1 MNHDD
6 LSVLYVDH
14 HLVVVDK
21 PAGLLS
27 VPGLGP
33 DKADC
38 VSRRVQQRYPD
49 ALVVHRL
56 DQATSGLLVMG
67 RGAPAQKRLSQTFA
81 SRAVT
86 KRYLAWVH
94 GHLPLD
100 NTSGDTSGD
109 TSSDTSGDTVG
120 DTVGENWHT
129 IDLPLAADWP
139 RRPLQIVHPEGRPS
153 LTRWRCLQTRDEPAC
168 SLLELEPHTGR
179 SHQLRVHLKAIGHPI
194 GGDALYGDPSVE
206 QSSPLGKRL
215 QLHARR
221 LSLPHPDHGE
231 LLTWEAALPPDWG
244 PDGGSQA
251 AVSVV

>member
-1 MNHDD
+1 MNLDD
-6 LSVLYVDH
+6 LSVLYVDD

-27 VPGLGP
+27 VPGRGP

-56 DQATSGLLVMG
+56 DQATSGLLVLA
-67 RGAPAQKRLSQTFA
+67 RGAPAQRRLSQTFA
-81 SRAVT
+81 SRDVT

-100 NTSGDTSGD
+100 D
-109 TSSDTSGDTVG
+109 TSS
-120 DTVGENWHT
+120 EEWHA

-139 RRPLQIVHPEGRPS
+139 RRPLQIVHHQGRPS
-153 LTRWRCLQTRDEPAC
+153 LTRWRCLQTRDKPPC

-179 SHQLRVHLKAIGHPI
+179 SHQLRVHLQAIGHPI

-206 QSSPLGKRL
+206 KSSPLGKRL
-215 QLHARR
+215 QLHAQR
-221 LSLPHPDHGE
+221 LTLPHPGHGE
-231 LLTWEAALPPDWG
+231 LMTLEAPLPPDWG
-244 PDGGSQA
+244 PECGGQT

>member
-6 LSVLYVDH
+6 LSVIYVDD

-27 VPGLGP
+27 VPGRGP

-38 VSRRVQQRYPD
+38 VSLRVQQRYPD

-56 DQATSGLLVMG
+56 DQATSGLLVLA
-67 RGAPAQKRLSQTFA
+67 RGTSAQKRLSQTFA

-94 GHLPLD
+94 GRLPLD
-100 NTSGDTSGD
+100 D
-109 TSSDTSGDTVG
+109 TSSDTSSDR
-120 DTVGENWHT
+120 WHV

-139 RRPLQIVHPEGRPS
+139 RRPRQIVHPEGRPS

-179 SHQLRVHLKAIGHPI
+179 SHQLRVHLQAIGHPI
-194 GGDALYGDPSVE
+194 GGDALYGDPTDGP
-206 QSSPLGKRL
+206 SSPLGKRL
-215 QLHARR
+215 QLHAQR
-221 LSLPHPDHGE
+221 LTLPHPDHE
-231 LLTWEAALPPDWG
+231 ALLALEAPLPPDWG
-244 PDGGSQA
+244 PDGGGQTV
-251 AVSVV
+251 VSVV